1 MSITKSLAP
10 ALLIVLTAGAA
21 CGPSSRGDGES
32 VGSARAEL
40 NDPPWEDLPDPD
52 PDPTA
57 PGGAFAY
64 SVPLDVP
71 EGRADMAPSL

>member
-10 ALLIVLTAGAA
+10 ALLIVLT
-21 CGPSSRGDGES
+21 